1 VNARLAAAHA
11 DLEDWLTFRV
21 AASSLSMTP
30 FGACARP
37 LRAHSGEVRMA
48 GSSIVEKARAEGR
61 TLLTE
66 IEAKQMLEEAG
77 VPVSPAR
84 LAKTRDEAVAVASEM
99 GFPIVLKIVSPQIT
113 HKSDVGGV
121 ALGLVSAAEVGD
133 AFDRVVASAK
143 QHAPE
148 ATIEGVAVQ
157 RMERQGTEVI
167 VGVTKDPQFGP
178 VLMFG
183 LGGVLVE
190 VLKDVAFRVIPI
202 NERDARQVIREIKG
216 YPLLEGYR
224 GIEAADIG
232 KLQELL
238 LQVSSFIEAHP
249 EVAELDL
256 NPVFAYG
263 DGVIAVDARVVIE

>member
-1 VNARLAAAHA
+1 
-11 DLEDWLTFRV
+11 
-21 AASSLSMTP
+21 
-30 FGACARP
+30 
-37 LRAHSGEVRMA
+37 MA

-84 LAKTRDEAVAVASEM
+84 LAKTRDEAVAVANEL

-121 ALGLVSAAEVGD
+121 ALGLASAAEVGE
-133 AFDRVVASAK
+133 AFDRVVASTK
-143 QHAPE
+143 QHVPD

-224 GIEAADIG
+224 GSEAADIG

-263 DGVIAVDARVVIE
+263 DGVVAVDARVVIE

>member
-1 VNARLAAAHA
+1 
-11 DLEDWLTFRV
+11 
-21 AASSLSMTP
+21 
-30 FGACARP
+30 
-37 LRAHSGEVRMA
+37 MA

-77 VPVSPAR
+77 LPVSPAR
-84 LAKTRDEAVAVASEM
+84 LAKTREEAVDTATKL

-121 ALGLVSAAEVGD
+121 ALGLTSADEVGA

-143 QHAPE
+143 QHVPD

-157 RMERQGTEVI
+157 RMERQGIEVI

-202 NERDARQVIREIKG
+202 NERDARQVIHEIKG

-224 GIEAADIG
+224 GSEPADIV

-238 LQVSSFIEAHP
+238 LKVSAFVEAHP

-256 NPVFAYG
+256 NPVFAYK
-263 DGVIAVDARVVIE
+263 DGAIAVDARIVLDA

>member
-1 VNARLAAAHA
+1 M
-11 DLEDWLTFRV
+11 
-21 AASSLSMTP
+21 ASS
-30 FGACARP
+30 
-37 LRAHSGEVRMA
+37 V
-48 GSSIVEKARAEGR
+48 VEKARAEGR

-77 VPVSPAR
+77 IPVSPAR
-84 LAKTRDEAVAVASEM
+84 LAKTREEAVAVANEL
-99 GFPIVLKIVSPQIT
+99 GYPAVLKVVSPQIT

-121 ALGLVSAAEVGD
+121 ALGLASAEDVGA
-133 AFDRVVASAK
+133 AFDRIVASAK
-143 QHAPE
+143 QHAPD

-157 RMERQGTEVI
+157 RMERQGIEVI

-202 NERDARQVIREIKG
+202 NERDARQIIHEIKG

-224 GIEAADIG
+224 GSEPADVA

-238 LQVSSFIEAHP
+238 LKVSTFIEQHP
-249 EVAELDL
+249 EIAELDL
-256 NPVFAYG
+256 NPVFAYK
-263 DGVIAVDARVVIE
+263 DGAIAVDARIVIE

>member
-1 VNARLAAAHA
+1 MSA
-11 DLEDWLTFRV
+11 
-21 AASSLSMTP
+21 
-30 FGACARP
+30 
-37 LRAHSGEVRMA
+37 
-48 GSSIVEKARAEGR
+48 SSIVEQARAQGR
-61 TLLTE
+61 TILTE

-84 LAKTRDEAVAVASEM
+84 LATTREEAASVASAL

-121 ALGLVSAAEVGD
+121 ALGLASAADVSAA
-133 AFDRVVASAK
+133 FDRIVASAK
-143 QHAPE
+143 QHVPD

-157 RMERQGTEVI
+157 RMEKQGTEVI
-167 VGVTKDPQFGP
+167 IGVTKDPQFGP

-190 VLKDVAFRVIPI
+190 VLKDVAFRVVPI
-202 NERDARQVIREIKG
+202 TQRDARQMIEEIKG
-216 YPLLEGYR
+216 YPLLQGYR
-224 GIEAADIG
+224 GSDPADLA

-238 LQVSSFIEAHP
+238 LKVSAFVEAHP

-256 NPVFAYG
+256 NPVFAYK
-263 DGVIAVDARVVIE
+263 DAAIAVDARIVLGG

>member
-1 VNARLAAAHA
+1 
-11 DLEDWLTFRV
+11 
-21 AASSLSMTP
+21 
-30 FGACARP
+30 
-37 LRAHSGEVRMA
+37 MA

-66 IEAKQMLEEAG
+66 IEAKQMLEDAG

-84 LAKTRDEAVAVASEM
+84 LATSREEAVATATKL

-121 ALGLVSAAEVGD
+121 ALGLTSADDVGA

-143 QHAPE
+143 QHVPD

-167 VGVTKDPQFGP
+167 IGVTKDPQFGP

-202 NERDARQVIREIKG
+202 NERDARQVIHEIKG

-224 GIEAADIG
+224 GSEPADIA

-238 LQVSSFIEAHP
+238 LKVSAFVEAHP

-256 NPVFAYG
+256 NPVFAYK
-263 DGVIAVDARVVIE
+263 DGAIAVDARIVLGD